1 MNYMDILLIDFKQL
15 LQEKLTQLSEQ
26 QAIIAIYLQH
36 RHAVLGAL
44 THLLQINLADVLLGK
59 ASIDN
64 MDVLLLTSPDY
75 AHANDLFCNIPKNWR
90 LNGSED
96 LIHVQLWHQGKLQAE
111 NI

>member
-1 MNYMDILLIDFKQL
+1 MNVLLIDFKQL
-15 LQEKLTQLSEQ
+15 LKEKLMQFSEQ
-26 QAIIAIYLQH
+26 EAIIAIYLQH
-36 RHAVLGAL
+36 RYSVLGAL

-75 AHANDLFCNIPKNWR
+75 ARAKDLFYNIPRNWR
-90 LNGSED
+90 LDGD
-96 LIHVQLWHQGKLQAE
+96 DGLIHVQLWYQGKLQAE